1 MNDGTL
7 LFVNFAV
14 YSWLLLLPVAAV
26 EAWELK
32 RGLALAPARA
42 AAVSVLANL
51 ASTLLCSLAVF
62 GAGWVLGY
70 LDVVA
75 EPHAGEG
82 DIAALVALVPCFFL
96 SAWSETLVGTALLKS
111 TSAER
116 IRTVVFRA
124 NLLGYSMLGVV
135 PVARFV
141 KSAIVNQR
149 IIW

>member
-1 MNDGTL
+1 MNEGTL

-42 AAVSVLANL
+42 ATVSVLANL

-82 DIAALVALVPCFFL
+82 DIAVLVALVPCFFL
-96 SAWSETLVGTALLKS
+96 SAWSETLVGAALLKS
-111 TSAER
+111 IPAEK

-141 KSAIVNQR
+141 KSAIFNQR

>member
-1 MNDGTL
+1 MNEGTL

-14 YSWLLLLPVAAV
+14 YSWLLLLPIAAV
-26 EAWELK
+26 EAWEIK
-32 RGLALAPARA
+32 RGLALSPGRA
-42 AAVSVLANL
+42 ATISGIANL

-75 EPHAGEG
+75 EPQAGEG
-82 DIAALVALVPCFFL
+82 DIAVLVALVPCFFL
-96 SAWSETLVGTALLKS
+96 STWAESLVGAALLKS
-111 TSAER
+111 SPAELV
-116 IRTVVFRA
+116 RTVIFRA
-124 NLLGYSMLGVV
+124 NMIGYSMLGVV
-135 PVARFV
+135 PVARFI